1 MYRYKVSFSL
11 MIFERLNG
19 EMELIVNY
27 FHYRVPIFLVVSIV
41 WTSGAVPSESQQT
54 PPLSP
59 IYEGKNNCSNYSHRA
74 LRDSLGK
81 CTVLCSLFD
90 NYYQDS
96 QRPGCSGWFSDSGG
110 SAKSKLLVKADFF
123 LSYSRV
129 WEREREWERECRCL
143 HWSKVQTKKIGTF
156 YRELLQKL
164 ASFFAINIMHLIQ
177 AET

>member
-1 MYRYKVSFSL
+1 MCPSGNSLNQPQSLMYRDKVSFSL

-74 LRDSLGK
+74 ERCVIPLKMHR
-81 CTVLCSLFD
+81 LCSLFD
-90 NYYQDS
+90 NYDQDS
-96 QRPGCSGWFSDSGG
+96 QWPGTLVLWVTQVVH
-110 SAKSKLLVKADFF
+110 SKEQTSTECGIF
-123 LSYSRV
+123 LSYSPVR
-129 WEREREWERECRCL
+129 ERERMPMPRL
-143 HWSKVQTKKIGTF
+143 K
-156 YRELLQKL
+156 
-164 ASFFAINIMHLIQ
+164 
-177 AET
+177 

>member
-1 MYRYKVSFSL
+1 MYRDKVSFSL

-123 LSYSRV
+123 CHIREC
-129 WEREREWERECRCL
+129 ERERENERENADAFTEVKFKQRKLEHFIENCSRNWL
-143 HWSKVQTKKIGTF
+143 HF
-156 YRELLQKL
+156 LL
-164 ASFFAINIMHLIQ
+164 LILCI
-177 AET
+177 